1 VYWAPASAPDPGLVD
16 HCPNCSVETTPRV
29 GGNMVWTH
37 KTAPELEIKPMRL
50 AIQFA
55 RLQKRFGVGPLRAI
69 VQAKEPS
76 NKQGSGAEAG
86 AQYTSHLGEKRTVK
100 R

>member
-1 VYWAPASAPDPGLVD
+1 
-16 HCPNCSVETTPRV
+16 
-29 GGNMVWTH
+29 MVWSH
-37 KTAPELEIKPMRL
+37 KTAPELEIKPMRE
-50 AIQFA
+50 AILFA

-76 NKQGSGAEAG
+76 PKQGSGAEAG
-86 AQYTSHLGEKRTVK
+86 AQYISHLGEKRSVK

>member
-1 VYWAPASAPDPGLVD
+1 
-16 HCPNCSVETTPRV
+16 
-29 GGNMVWTH
+29 MIWTH
-37 KTAPELEIKPMRL
+37 KTAPTIEIKPMPQ

-69 VQAKEPS
+69 VQQKEPS
-76 NKQGSGAEAG
+76 TKQGSGAEAG
-86 AQYTSHLGEKRTVK
+86 AQYLSNLCEKRTVK